1 VAGVAGNDVDG
12 QSAGAGGEVALEKPG
27 SSSFLKK
34 RTKKLLTVARRCRFT
49 RVSRMLPET
58 DKSFLV
64 LFFKKEL
71 LPSFLISLSTTAFA
85 QQAAPSAAPS
95 EQILVKARQLL
106 LKARNSPSAATE
118 LGARQITA
126 AGVAGNAASLLR
138 QAPSIYEYQY
148 GLGDSTPEFS
158 IRGVRGLESAETLD
172 GVPMQDLLAP
182 GITAIADNLGNSIGN
197 YFELSQISGV
207 TIIPGVAYPDQNT
220 FGTIGGT
227 IAFDSKRPSAQ
238 PSLDVSGSV
247 GSFQTWR
254 EGFEFNTGALDS
266 VLGSGDNAPRALLSY
281 QNLQSAGFIDH
292 LGTRENNFEAAFDKP
307 YNDGLS
313 MFQATVL
320 FNTGEGYV
328 ENEPIPQPYQEKY
341 GLFSN
346 FPTSENFGYQ
356 DNRYLTLIL
365 KDDTYVSDMLKLGLT
380 GFYRHNDNQLET
392 YGSLSVTPP
401 VGDYN
406 PAAVGTAYPF
416 IDTPAGFGYAGFYGP
431 GGVLYKPGVYTY
443 TPLAA
448 YPPGSAACPKS
459 FVAEYAAVGQ
469 VAPCGLNAQ
478 LNVGSSDTYG
488 VQPRATVFLPSLW
501 GIENTLKIGGLF
513 AKETS
518 PATRSYFGGTPDV
531 PQTPGNL
538 DTMFGGGFEGGFDGG
553 TQRTILQTY
562 AQDKIDL
569 LDNTLHVTP
578 GVTLEASASGFRQ
591 SEVFNFA
598 LGGFAPY
605 KATKWDRDYLPFLN
619 VSYDFARV
627 LPAAAGLS
635 VYGSTGQSALFAPVS
650 DFGPNGNGAPPNAS
664 IVHLYEGGARYDTS
678 SLLLSVDYFYQKIDR
693 DFSYFTNVS
702 LPETGLSLYSDVGQ
716 RETKGVEGAVQWQV
730 TPELQL
736 FGNFS
741 HVLAK
746 YLTNYFAYVT
756 VAEDQYG
763 IAFKGA
769 PVAGVP
775 NWLSTFGVDWSR
787 KSSLSD
793 NDDLNVRFGATY
805 TGSQPITYN
814 LEGDSPAPNFP
825 GLPPDIGICT
835 VQSAQSANPPPACAR
850 FAELAGATVYDP
862 HQRLSPFAVF
872 NLDLTYKL
880 PTPWLRPLRDIT
892 FDLNVQNLFDERY
905 YQYYYVQISPGP
917 CPATPSN
924 PVASPF
930 GCSPNFAQ
938 GVPGEP
944 FSVFFTATAHF

>member
-1 VAGVAGNDVDG
+1 MTLPVCQPAAHGRLR
-12 QSAGAGGEVALEKPG
+12 AGA
-27 SSSFLKK
+27 
-34 RTKKLLTVARRCRFT
+34 LLLLAG
-49 RVSRMLPET
+49 
-58 DKSFLV
+58 LV
-64 LFFKKEL
+64 
-71 LPSFLISLSTTAFA
+71 
-85 QQAAPSAAPS
+85 AAPLALAQDGNPAPAA
-95 EQILVKARQLL
+95 EKVLVKAGRLL
-106 LKARNSPSAATE
+106 LKARNPPSAASE
-118 LGARQITA
+118 LGARQISA
-126 AGVAGNAASLLR
+126 AGIAGNTASLLR

-158 IRGVRGLESAETLD
+158 IRGVRALESAETLD

-182 GITAIADNLGNSIGN
+182 GISAISDNLGNSIGN
-197 YFELSQISGV
+197 YFELSQIRGV
-207 TIIPGVAYPDQNT
+207 TIFPGIAYPDQNT

-227 IAFDSKRPSAQ
+227 IAFLSKRPGAV
-238 PSLDVSGSV
+238 PSLDVTGSV

-254 EGFEFNTGALDS
+254 EGFALNTGALDGG
-266 VLGSGDNAPRALLSY
+266 LGSGDDAPRALLSY

-307 YNDGLS
+307 YDDGLS
-313 MFQATVL
+313 TVQATVL
-320 FNTGEGYV
+320 FNTGSGYV
-328 ENEPIPQPYQEKY
+328 ENEPIPQPYLDRN

-365 KDDTYVSDMLKLGLT
+365 KDETYVSDALTLGAAA
-380 GFYRHNDNQLET
+380 FYRHNDNQLET
-392 YGSLSVTPP
+392 YGSLAVTPP

-416 IDTPAGFGYAGFYGP
+416 IDTPAGFGYANLYGP
-431 GGVLYKPGVYTY
+431 GALLYKAGVFTY
-443 TPLAA
+443 NPLAA
-448 YPPGSAACPKS
+448 YPPGSPACPKS
-459 FVAEYAAVGQ
+459 YVAEYAAAGQ

-488 VQPRATVFLPSLW
+488 VQPRATVFLPTLW
-501 GIENTLKIGGLF
+501 GVENTLKIGGLF

-518 PATRSYFGGTPDV
+518 PTTRSYFGGTPDV
-531 PQTPGNL
+531 PQTPQNL
-538 DTMFGGGFEGGFDGG
+538 DVAFGGGSGGGYGGG
-553 TQRTILQTY
+553 TQRTILQAY

-569 LDNTLHVTP
+569 FDNNLHITP
-578 GVTLEASASGFRQ
+578 GVTLEGSFSSIRQ
-591 SEVFNFA
+591 SETFDFA
-598 LGGFAPY
+598 AGGFVPY

-619 VSYDFARV
+619 VSYDV
-627 LPAAAGLS
+627 GKILPRAAGLS
-635 VYGSTGQSALFAPVS
+635 VYGSTGQSALYAPVA

-678 SLLLSVDYFYQKIDR
+678 NLLLAVDYFYQKIDR

-702 LPETGLSLYSDVGQ
+702 PPQTGLSLYSDVGE
-716 RETKGVEGAVQWQV
+716 REFKGVEGTVQWQV

-746 YLTNYFAYVT
+746 YLQNYFAYVT
-756 VAEDQYG
+756 VAEDQFG

-769 PVAGVP
+769 PIAGVP
-775 NWLSTFGVDWSR
+775 NWLSTFGLDWSR
-787 KSSLSD
+787 RNSLAD
-793 NDDLNVRFGATY
+793 QDDFNLRFGATY
-805 TGSQPITYN
+805 TGRQAITYN
-814 LEGDSPAPNFP
+814 LEGDSPAPTFP
-825 GLPPDIGICT
+825 GLPPPVGVCT

-862 HQRLSPFAVF
+862 HQALPPFAVF
-872 NLDLTYKL
+872 NLDMTYTL
-880 PTPWLRPLRDIT
+880 PTPSLVPLKSVD
-892 FDLNVQNLFDERY
+892 FDLNVQNLFDRHY
-905 YQYYYVQISPGP
+905 FQYYYVQISPGP
-917 CPATPSN
+917 CPATPAN

-938 GVPGEP
+938 GIPGQP